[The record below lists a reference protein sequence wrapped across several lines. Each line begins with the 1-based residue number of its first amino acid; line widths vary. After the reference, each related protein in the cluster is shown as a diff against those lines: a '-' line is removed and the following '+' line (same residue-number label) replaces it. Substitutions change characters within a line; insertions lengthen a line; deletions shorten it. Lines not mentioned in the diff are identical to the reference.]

1 MVELNE
7 EKELIYKVKY
17 FLDKNFSGENREKSL
32 RSLLKF
38 ETLGKVINDFE
49 KIELKHF
56 RNEQEKKFLLEGLKK
71 LQGLRNRMIITKTF
85 IDYSKTS
92 SSEN

>member
-1 MVELNE
+1 MQELGK

-17 FLDKNFSGENREKSL
+17 FLDKNFSGENRNKSL
-32 RSLLKF
+32 YSLLKF

-56 RNEQEKKFLLEGLKK
+56 RNEQDRLFLLL
-71 LQGLRNRMIITKTF
+71 NRK
-85 IDYSKTS
+85 
-92 SSEN
+92 